1 MMNSYQIIKTTKS
14 YSENTDAYRV
24 PFSSVPVLYR
34 LHRPT
39 PSHTVPHR
47 PTPSHTVPYRPT
59 PSHTVPH
66 RPTPSQTVP
75 DRPRPSQT
83 VPHRPI
89 PSHTIHN
96 RPDGDGREEDA
107 IRIGIFTVV
116 FYNQISL

>member
-47 PTPSHTVPYRPT
+47 PIPSHTVPYHPT
-59 PSHTVPH
+59 PP
-66 RPTPSQTVP
+66 P
-75 DRPRPSQT
+75 
-83 VPHRPI
+83 
-89 PSHTIHN
+89 TIHN
-96 RPDGDGREEDA
+96 RPDGGGREEDA
-107 IRIGIFTVV
+107 IRIGIFTGV